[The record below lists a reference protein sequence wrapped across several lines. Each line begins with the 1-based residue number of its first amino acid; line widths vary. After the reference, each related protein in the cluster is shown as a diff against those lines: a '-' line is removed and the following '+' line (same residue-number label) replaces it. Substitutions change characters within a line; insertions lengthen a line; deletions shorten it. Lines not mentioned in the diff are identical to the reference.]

1 MGGRAQI
8 ILSLLALALLVALL
22 AVVPRLVPPDPNL
35 PNVAALRGY
44 NINLAWILIFL
55 WAVLTIL
62 AASLIRLTPVKAPGT
77 PVTTPISAMQ
87 RWAERLVVTLPALL
101 VYWPAALARFGPHVE
116 DTYFLTAL
124 HRMSCGQQPYQDF
137 EFLYGPLMIAPAGM
151 LMGDVFT
158 PLPYYTLYAGLQA
171 GLLLIIMALL
181 QRLIPQT
188 GKRWLVFILLLPF
201 WFDVLLG
208 LNWIGW
214 RYLAALVAILL
225 LARAPK
231 DIKTVLV
238 TATLLGLGAGYS
250 HEYAIAGL
258 VASIAILALDGWAR
272 PGAMVL
278 RMGVLVVGAVAVW
291 SVVTLWALGDLSAY
305 LNLTAQVMAR
315 ASQAGLGQF
324 AFGWSLHTLTLFA
337 LLAAACVAAGS
348 GLRRLPQ
355 IQAQEG
361 DLLLLGTGVFAV
373 ITLKIA
379 LQRADFLHMAVPFV
393 PLILIWLAGRPM
405 GLFTI
410 SPTLQRFGVVL
421 IVLAAL
427 AQMAGHLPLGRWVLP
442 SAARGLY
449 HEVTGRAQVG
459 NIDARGPTTQSLR
472 STAQPDQV
480 TLAARLAEPDLR
492 ARPVLFY
499 GGLWKLAPE
508 TGVCPAGFSF
518 YDILY
523 SDDHRPLAA
532 TAQTEGLIVVIH
544 ADDLAALRK
553 EAQADTRP
561 DTGPSLQ
568 AWISG
573 DTASQS
579 ALETGIEFRMW
590 QQALGEILA
599 KDFVIKEQSGP
610 YLLMERGS

>member
-1 MGGRAQI
+1 MGGRPQI
-8 ILSLLALALLVALL
+8 VLCALALTLLVILL
-22 AVVPRLVPPDPNL
+22 AVVPTLVPPDPNL

-44 NINLAWILIFL
+44 NIDLAWILIFL

-62 AASLIRLTPVKAPGT
+62 AASLIRLTPATAPD
-77 PVTTPISAMQ
+77 TPICKPVPALR

-101 VYWPAALARFGPHVE
+101 LYWPAALARFGPHVE

-124 HRMSCGQQPYQDF
+124 HRISCGQAPYRDF
-137 EFLYGPLMIAPAGM
+137 EFLYGPLMIAPAGI
-151 LMGDVFT
+151 LMGDVFS
-158 PLPYYTLYAGLQA
+158 PLPYYALYAGLQA
-171 GLLLIIMALL
+171 ALLLVIMALL

-188 GKRWLVFILLLPF
+188 GKRWLVFVLLLPF

-225 LARAPK
+225 LARTPK
-231 DIKTVLV
+231 DIKTVL
-238 TATLLGLGAGYS
+238 AAAIILGLGAGYS

-258 VASIAILALDGWAR
+258 VASVAILALDGWSR

-278 RMGVLVVGAVAVW
+278 RVVVLVAGAVAVW
-291 SVVTLWALGDLSAY
+291 LTVTLLSLGDLSAY

-315 ASQAGLGQF
+315 ASQDGLGQF

-337 LLAAACVAAGS
+337 VLTAACVAAGS
-348 GLRRLPQ
+348 GLRRIPK
-355 IQAQEG
+355 IQAREG
-361 DLLLLGTGVFAV
+361 DLLLLGAGVFAV

-393 PLILIWLAGRPM
+393 PLILIWLAARPM

-410 SPTLQRFGVVL
+410 SPVLRRFGIAM

-427 AQMAGHLPLGRWVLP
+427 AQVAGHLPLGRWVLP

-449 HEVTGRAQVG
+449 HEATGRAQVG
-459 NIDARGPTTQSLR
+459 VIEARGPTTQSLR
-472 STAQPDQV
+472 SSAQPDRV
-480 TLAARLAEPDLR
+480 ALAARLAEPDLK

-499 GGLWKLAPE
+499 GGLWKLGPE
-508 TGVCPAGFSF
+508 TGVCPVGYSF

-523 SDDHRPLAA
+523 SDDHHPLA
-532 TAQTEGLIVVIH
+532 TTVQTDGLIVVIH
-544 ADDLAALRK
+544 ADDLAALHK
-553 EAQADTRP
+553 GAQP
-561 DTGPSLQ
+561 DTQASSGPGLQ
-568 AWISG
+568 AWITG

-579 ALETGIEFRMW
+579 ALETDIEFRMW
-590 QQALGEILA
+590 QQALGEILV
-599 KDFVIKEQSGP
+599 KDFVIKEQTGP
-610 YLLMERGS
+610 YLLMESGS